1 MVVDV
6 IQLLQARQRT
16 HECLLL
22 ALQLR
27 RRARVLLQRE
37 DARRVL
43 RGLAVTPLA
52 LLLLS
57 PRGELVDAPSQTRG
71 LGFGEPMPRPRG
83 SLRRGV
89 REPTAEHEPAK
100 RKRRALRR
108 NAAPP
113 RFRVA
118 LRALR
123 RGTERR
129 PNERVARVAF
139 ETETREPRLDSSTEK
154 PSVMEKR
161 GAVSF
166 AARDSALRAGA
177 GSRGF
182 FLRAEANARP
192 QPPPNE
198 RIPRLPRP

>member
-1 MVVDV
+1 MS
-6 IQLLQARQRT
+6 
-16 HECLLL
+16 
-22 ALQLR
+22 LR
-27 RRARVLLQRE
+27 LESVG
-37 DARRVL
+37 RVL
-43 RGLAVTPLA
+43 RGLAVTPFG

-129 PNERVARVAF
+129 PNEGITRVAS
-139 ETETREPRLDSSTEK
+139 ETEPREPRLDTSTEK
-154 PSVMEKR
+154 TSLMEKR
-161 GAVSF
+161 GVVSF
-166 AARDSALRAGA
+166 AARDSCLRARA

-198 RIPRLPRP
+198 RVPRLPRP